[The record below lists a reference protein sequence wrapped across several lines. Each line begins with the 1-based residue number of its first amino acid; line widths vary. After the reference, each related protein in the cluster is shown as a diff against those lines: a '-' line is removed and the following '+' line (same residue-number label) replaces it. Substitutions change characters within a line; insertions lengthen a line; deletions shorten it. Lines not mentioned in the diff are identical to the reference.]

1 MNKNLFE
8 IILLKNMLQQ
18 FQNLWYDD
26 VDDDYESNRMVTM
39 KRRSSNKNA
48 NK

>member
-1 MNKNLFE
+1 
-8 IILLKNMLQQ
+8 MLQQ

-26 VDDDYESNRMVTM
+26 VDDDYDSRMVTM